1 MKTVKLLVPFSL
13 PLLGE
18 AFIDIGN
25 PALVSTINFFTEI
38 GITFDEYPKAHT
50 PLSSLSLKRIVED
63 HLNARGERKIFH
75 VNPPHQDF
83 LTLTSI
89 LYLIGS
95 DSLQDYAPL
104 FISKL
109 SGKPLMTMV
118 RALTAISGGFVV
130 CRKGEGL
137 VSLNGNPEAS
147 VLLSI
152 KPHGKS
158 MSGVIRNFHETFPDL
173 SQPLWH
179 TIGHIVVEG
188 SKAIRENDPKKLGYL
203 MTLESSIGCAIGLL
217 KPRDLVRLS
226 RVKDAYGSKM
236 ITLEDA
242 KGELI
247 LSPKET
253 STWGNYQRFS
263 FTSTGVSE
271 VEYG

>member
-1 MKTVKLLVPFSL
+1 MKKINLLVPFSL

-25 PALVSTINFFTEI
+25 PALISTINFFTKIE
-38 GITFDEYPKAHT
+38 ITFDEHSKAHT
-50 PLSSLSLKRIVED
+50 PLSSLPLKRIVED
-63 HLNARGERKIFH
+63 HLNTRGEQKIFH
-75 VNPPHQDF
+75 VTPPYRDF
-83 LTLTSI
+83 LTLASI
-89 LYLIGS
+89 LYLIGP
-95 DSLQDYAPL
+95 DSLQESAPL

-137 VSLNGNPEAS
+137 VSLNGDPEAS

-158 MSGVIRNFHETFPDL
+158 TSGTIRNFNETFPDF
-173 SQPLWH
+173 SQRLWH

-203 MTLESSIGCAIGLL
+203 MTLESSISCAIGLL
-217 KPRDLVRLS
+217 KPRDLVRLF
-226 RVKDAYGSKM
+226 RVKGVYGSKM

-253 STWGNYQRFS
+253 STWGNYQTFS